1 MFGVRSN
8 LLRQVGRL
16 EAASG
21 HGWGAGSEKE
31 IGRERR
37 VERRQSGLM
46 QRCVVGRARRE
57 KTYRDRAM
65 VAEREANLAIVVV
78 FGRRNRPGWR
88 RQNGNGQ
95 SGLRAQRNCV
105 MMPAEE
111 DRLDQDRESS
121 RERGN
126 PGPSSPSPTD
136 QRHDDRAA

>member
-1 MFGVRSN
+1 
-8 LLRQVGRL
+8 
-16 EAASG
+16 
-21 HGWGAGSEKE
+21 
-31 IGRERR
+31 
-37 VERRQSGLM
+37 M

-78 FGRRNRPGWR
+78 FGRRNRRGWR

-111 DRLDQDRESS
+111 DRLDQDRESG

-126 PGPSSPSPTD
+126 PGPSSSSPTD
-136 QRHDDRAA
+136 QRHDRAAPRISILRAPRSVHRIRRPIDIL